1 MKNTKSIFKICYK
14 VLLHIFALIGFAL
27 VAMFVFFY
35 FDKAGNCLDVGGVW
49 DSNRKECRYDCDKWQ
64 EDKGYIVFDK
74 TN

>member
-1 MKNTKSIFKICYK
+1 MKNIKLILKIGYN
-14 VLLHIFALIGFAL
+14 VLLYVFALIGLAL

-35 FDKAGNCLDVGGVW
+35 FDKAGNCLDAGGVW

-64 EDKGYIVFDK
+64 EDKGCIVFDK